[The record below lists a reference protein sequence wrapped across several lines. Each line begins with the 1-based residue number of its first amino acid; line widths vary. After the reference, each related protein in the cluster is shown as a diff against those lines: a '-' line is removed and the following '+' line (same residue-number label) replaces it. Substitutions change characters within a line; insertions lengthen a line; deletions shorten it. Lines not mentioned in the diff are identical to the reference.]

1 MRPMTTMA
9 TVVKPTMKPRP
20 TMRTTTIE
28 TFATTTDIPARTFGR
43 RSFLVGAGGVTLGL
57 PMLEALSPR
66 RARAAT
72 SSGAG
77 AAAGA
82 ATPPFLGIICSANGV
97 VQAKAGEAEAWW
109 PSQVGALTTASMAA
123 DQPTRA
129 TGELSAYADRLLL
142 VRGVGHSAA
151 ATGCNHASA
160 CAQILTGTP
169 TVMGNSNQAVSS
181 SVSVD
186 TVIAKAVNPPGVEPL
201 FLHAGMY
208 AAGGSGFNVPSY
220 ISYIA
225 GGQQRPGIDSPLKA
239 YQRMTGAL
247 GAGAGA
253 GAASGSSA
261 GASADPLALRRKSVN
276 DLLRAEITALEAR
289 PELTADDRARLDQHF
304 STIRDIEVKITNA
317 RLSAAQIA
325 QMTTADATP
334 YAAALH
340 ETVQTLHMDLM
351 VFALSSGYTRV
362 AVLQVG
368 DREDDHVYTINGTSV
383 QFHTASHRTLPNSY
397 SLCQSIDRIQ
407 INHFKYFLDQL
418 SAIQTPSGPLLDQG
432 VAVNTNQLSTG
443 PDHGFKPLPFIL
455 AGTAGGFLKKGQLI
469 DVGSVSTSV
478 MLNTLAAALGVN
490 TSMGGRSGTIGQ
502 MLA

>member
-1 MRPMTTMA
+1 
-9 TVVKPTMKPRP
+9 
-20 TMRTTTIE
+20 
-28 TFATTTDIPARTFGR
+28 
-43 RSFLVGAGGVTLGL
+43 
-57 PMLEALSPR
+57 
-66 RARAAT
+66 
-72 SSGAG
+72 
-77 AAAGA
+77 
-82 ATPPFLGIICSANGV
+82 
-97 VQAKAGEAEAWW
+97 
-109 PSQVGALTTASMAA
+109 
-123 DQPTRA
+123 
-129 TGELSAYADRLLL
+129 
-142 VRGVGHSAA
+142 
-151 ATGCNHASA
+151 
-160 CAQILTGTP
+160 
-169 TVMGNSNQAVSS
+169 MGNSNQAVSS

-186 TVIAKAVNPPGVEPL
+186 TVIAKAVNQPGVEPL

-225 GGQQRPGIDSPLKA
+225 GGQQRPGIDSPLEA

-247 GAGAGA
+247 GGAGA
-253 GAASGSSA
+253 GTGAPA
-261 GASADPLALRRKSVN
+261 GASADPLALRRRSVN
-276 DLLRAEITALEAR
+276 DLLRAEIAALEAR

-304 STIRDIEVKITNA
+304 STIRDIEVAITNA

-368 DREDDHVYTINGTSV
+368 DREDDHIYSINGTSV

-455 AGTAGGFLKKGQLI
+455 AGTAGAFLKKGQFI